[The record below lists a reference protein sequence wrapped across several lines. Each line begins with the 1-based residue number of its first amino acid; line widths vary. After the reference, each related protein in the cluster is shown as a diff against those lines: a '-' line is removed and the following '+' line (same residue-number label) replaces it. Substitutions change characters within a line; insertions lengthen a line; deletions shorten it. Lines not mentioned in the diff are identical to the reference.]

1 MEANETTGE
10 KRRFWN
16 RRMLFVASASTAAVV
31 LLAGLLVWFSAPK
44 NKLLT
49 EMPTHQS
56 RLWFLGPLRQ
66 PVSAVWQKFRATWI
80 KPPQLVTYRSYQLN
94 TTSPLPADLGAPIL
108 TNAAGVTVW
117 ILDAAMTESALK
129 RPNLASFGGKATS
142 PQDAWGPAFVQN
154 HRSQC
159 RLRSR
164 PDHQTDFEVF
174 VFGGIP
180 PGQFAEQGTPTLLS
194 TNHPSLKPFG
204 ARVTVPNGSA
214 VLMLGPIPEFNQ
226 TNRFAGLFVPE

>member
-1 MEANETTGE
+1 MSPNRK
-10 KRRFWN
+10 KRA
-16 RRMLFVASASTAAVV
+16 LVVASAVTVI

-44 NKLLT
+44 NELLT
-49 EMPTHQS
+49 EIPTRQS
-56 RLWFLGPLRQ
+56 RLSFLGPLRQ

-80 KPPQLVTYRSYQLN
+80 KPPQFVTYRSYQLN
-94 TTSPLPADLGAPIL
+94 TTVPLPADLGAPVL
-108 TNAAGVTVW
+108 TNAAGVMVW
-117 ILDAAMTESALK
+117 ILDAGMTKSTLK
-129 RPNLASFGGKATS
+129 RPNLASFGGKAAS

-174 VFGGIP
+174 VFGGVP
-180 PGQFAEQGTPTLLS
+180 PGQSTGQTAPPHAS

-214 VLMLGPIPEFNQ
+214 VLILGPLHELHQ
-226 TNRFAGLFVPE
+226 TNRFAGLFIPE